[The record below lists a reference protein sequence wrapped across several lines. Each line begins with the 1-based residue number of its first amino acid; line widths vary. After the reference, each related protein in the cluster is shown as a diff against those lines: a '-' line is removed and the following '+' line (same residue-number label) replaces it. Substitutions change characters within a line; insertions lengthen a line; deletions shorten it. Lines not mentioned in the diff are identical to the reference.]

1 MADAARHPVGIL
13 LAAGRGTR
21 YDPTER
27 TLKLLAPASRGPH
40 RGAPLAAA
48 AAQTLL
54 AELPR
59 VTAVVRVADRD
70 EQRRLHAVLRSVG
83 CALAVC
89 HDADL
94 GMSASLA
101 CGIRAEAHAA
111 GWLIALGDMPAIA
124 PATVRAVVAALRD
137 GAQTVVPVYRG
148 QPGHPVGFA
157 AELREELL
165 ALAGDSGARAVLQAH
180 PPLRIDVDDSGVLYD
195 VDLAEEA

>member
-101 CGIRAEAHAA
+101 CGIRAESHAS

-124 PATVRAVVAALRD
+124 PATVRAVVTALRD
-137 GAQTVVPVYRG
+137 GAQTVVPMFRG
-148 QPGHPVGFA
+148 QQGHPVGFA

>member
-1 MADAARHPVGIL
+1 MADAAGQPVGIL

-21 YDPTER
+21 YDPSER

-40 RGAPLAAA
+40 PGAPLAAA

-89 HDADL
+89 DDADL

-101 CGIRAEAHAA
+101 CGIRAEPHAA

-124 PATVRAVVAALRD
+124 PSTVRAIVTALRE
-137 GAQTVVPVYRG
+137 GTQTVVPVYRG
-148 QPGHPVGFA
+148 QQGHPVGFA
-157 AELREELL
+157 ATLRDELL
-165 ALAGDSGARAVLQAH
+165 ALQGDAGARAVLQAH
-180 PPLRIDVDDSGVLYD
+180 PPLRIDVDDSGILYD
-195 VDLAEEA
+195 VDLAREA